1 MEILNKQSQTDGMSL
16 DVHVSNAPRVLLK
29 GAAPEDVVKVQ
40 RGLAAGQDWG
50 LAPAL
55 DVVVTVPHYGVQ
67 LLVIPEARVLG
78 EHSLRRAVAPAPVH
92 LGMRVMMENKVNL
105 SPFSYT
111 RSIFLLSVGTH
122 PHTPELYLT
131 YHNFQTPS
139 MKADNLSIM
148 GGAWRGRA
156 KVRVPPLTQAA

>member
-1 MEILNKQSQTDGMSL
+1 MSL
-16 DVHVSNAPRVLLK
+16 DVNVSNAPRVLLK

-67 LLVIPEARVLG
+67 LLVITEARVLG

-92 LGMRVMMENKVNL
+92 LGLRVMMENLTTRLIYHL
-105 SPFSYT
+105 SC
-111 RSIFLLSVGTH
+111 
-122 PHTPELYLT
+122 TPEVFFSSLLALILT
-131 YHNFQTPS
+131 LLKST
-139 MKADNLSIM
+139 
-148 GGAWRGRA
+148 
-156 KVRVPPLTQAA
+156 